1 MDNKSIS
8 HTRWKCQYHI
18 VFIPKYRKKV
28 LYGKVRED
36 VREILN
42 TLCKYKNVEIIA
54 GAVCVDHVHLSV
66 AIPPKLSVSDFMGYL
81 KGKST
86 LMLYDRHPE
95 LQSKWD
101 KAAFW
106 ARGYY
111 VETIGNITDE
121 AVQKYIKEQAEESRK
136 RLTRWKAI
144 AKSSR
149 RILSMTAFFWLIHMT
164 RRWWRE
170 FLITIAGDVYPKN
183 LVKSKFLKLN
193 YSHVEYVINCLGK
206 NTTKVRNI
214 KSYLLAS
221 LFNAGSTISSYYRA
235 EVNHDMPQY
244 AG

>member
-101 KAAFW
+101 KAFW

-121 AVQKYIKEQAEESRK
+121 AVQKYIKEQAEEYGHSFERELSYMLVHGFYHLMGYDHIEEEDK
-136 RLTRWKAI
+136 KIMRPKEEKILNELKITR
-144 AKSSR
+144 
-149 RILSMTAFFWLIHMT
+149 
-164 RRWWRE
+164 E
-170 FLITIAGDVYPKN
+170 
-183 LVKSKFLKLN
+183 
-193 YSHVEYVINCLGK
+193 
-206 NTTKVRNI
+206 
-214 KSYLLAS
+214 
-221 LFNAGSTISSYYRA
+221 
-235 EVNHDMPQY
+235 
-244 AG
+244 